1 MHRTTHDT
9 QVYSPFGGGYVAEEH
24 GGGFAFDEG
33 KKNASSGK
41 LALVLV
47 ALLVGA
53 TTAGAAITVTRN
65 QATEASLTRQTLPS
79 FQMKIPGTAWFE
91 DAVY

>member
-24 GGGFAFDEG
+24 GSGFSLDDGVKTSSRG
-33 KKNASSGK
+33 KWAI
-41 LALVLV
+41 VLV
-47 ALLVGA
+47 ALMLGA
-53 TTAGAAITVTRN
+53 TTAGAAITANSRY
-65 QATEASLTRQTLPS
+65 ASVQTLSRQSLPS
-79 FQMKIPGTAWFE
+79 FQMKVPGTAWFE

>member
-24 GGGFAFDEG
+24 GSGFAMDESNKNSSRG
-33 KKNASSGK
+33 KWAI
-41 LALVLV
+41 VLV
-47 ALLVGA
+47 ALLLGA
-53 TTAGAAITVTRN
+53 STAGAAIT
-65 QATEASLTRQTLPS
+65 ATSRYASVQTLSRQSLPS